1 MSQGNNQFD
10 FNDRYGV
17 KPARAWVKYAI
28 VCAVVGGA
36 WLLWAGLHHSNPE
49 LRTELIS
56 FITQDPRNP
65 EIRYSIQRASGDDVI
80 TCTLT
85 ARDFDMN
92 VVGQI
97 DQEIPAGK
105 SKVELV
111 TDVPTR
117 SEAVNADV
125 SSCRAK

>member
-1 MSQGNNQFD
+1 MQNPD
-10 FNDRYGV
+10 AFNYEERYGV
-17 KPARAWVKYAI
+17 AKATRWPAIALVVAI
-28 VCAVVGGA
+28 VGIG
-36 WLLWAGLHHSNPE
+36 WLMWTALYPSNPS
-49 LRTELIS
+49 LRSQLVS
-56 FITQDPRNP
+56 FTITDDRSASVRYFIERQDSN
-65 EIRYSIQRASGDDVI
+65 QVVV
-80 TCTLT
+80 CTLI
-85 ARDFDMN
+85 ARDFDKS

-111 TDVPTR
+111 TVVPTR

>member
-1 MSQGNNQFD
+1 MQNPD
-10 FNDRYGV
+10 AFNYEERYGAT
-17 KPARAWVKYAI
+17 KATRWPAIALVVAI
-28 VCAVVGGA
+28 LGIG
-36 WLLWAGLHHSNPE
+36 WLMWSALYHSNPP
-49 LRTELIS
+49 LRSQLVS
-56 FITQDPRNP
+56 FTITDDRSASV
-65 EIRYSIQRASGDDVI
+65 RYFIEREDSNQVVV
-80 TCTLT
+80 CTLI
-85 ARDFDMN
+85 ARDFDKN

-111 TDVPTR
+111 TGVPTR

>member
-1 MSQGNNQFD
+1 MQNPD
-10 FNDRYGV
+10 AFNYEERYGV
-17 KPARAWVKYAI
+17 AKATRWPAIALVVAI
-28 VCAVVGGA
+28 LGIG
-36 WLLWAGLHHSNPE
+36 WLMWSALYHSNPP
-49 LRTELIS
+49 LRSQLVS
-56 FITQDPRNP
+56 FTITDDRSASV
-65 EIRYSIQRASGDDVI
+65 RYFIEREDGNQVVV
-80 TCTLT
+80 CTLI
-85 ARDFDMN
+85 ARDFDKN

-125 SSCRAK
+125 SSCRTK

>member
-1 MSQGNNQFD
+1 MQNPD
-10 FNDRYGV
+10 TFNYEERYGAT
-17 KPARAWVKYAI
+17 KATRWPAIALVVAI
-28 VCAVVGGA
+28 LGIG
-36 WLLWAGLHHSNPE
+36 WLMWSALYHSNPP
-49 LRTELIS
+49 LRSQLVS
-56 FITQDPRNP
+56 FTITDDRSASVRYFIERQDSN
-65 EIRYSIQRASGDDVI
+65 QVVV
-80 TCTLT
+80 CTLI
-85 ARDFDMN
+85 ARDFDKN

-111 TDVPTR
+111 PDVPTR

>member
-1 MSQGNNQFD
+1 MQNPD
-10 FNDRYGV
+10 AFNYEERYGAA
-17 KPARAWVKYAI
+17 KATRWPAIALVVAI
-28 VCAVVGGA
+28 LGIG
-36 WLLWAGLHHSNPE
+36 WLMWSALHHSNPP
-49 LRTELIS
+49 LRSQLVS
-56 FITQDPRNP
+56 FTITDDRSASV
-65 EIRYSIQRASGDDVI
+65 RYFIEREDSNQVVV
-80 TCTLT
+80 CTLI
-85 ARDFDMN
+85 ARDFDKN

>member
-1 MSQGNNQFD
+1 MQSEKP
-10 FNDRYGV
+10 FNYEERYGV
-17 KPARAWVKYAI
+17 AKATRWPAIAL
-28 VCAVVGGA
+28 VVGILGIG
-36 WLLWAGLHHSNPE
+36 WLVWSALYHSNPP
-49 LRTELIS
+49 LRSQLVS
-56 FITQDPRNP
+56 FTITDDRAASVRYFIERQDSN
-65 EIRYSIQRASGDDVI
+65 QVVV
-80 TCTLT
+80 CTLI
-85 ARDFDMN
+85 ARDFDKS

-111 TDVPTR
+111 TVVPTR